1 MPANIRLG
9 WKWPPM
15 KSALTYLPYN
25 TLVMA
30 AKCLLG
36 LFCNPGVVFT
46 RLHLIRNLLMA
57 QYARMFVPR
66 LERIAKDKHSSLLV
80 PVVGNEEN
88 EVLQVGNT
96 TPKIYVKFDIIGLAS
111 SAQW

>member
-1 MPANIRLG
+1 
-9 WKWPPM
+9 M
-15 KSALTYLPYN
+15 KSALAYN
-25 TLVMA
+25 TLVMSVKSLIA
-30 AKCLLG
+30 QAQGLLG
-36 LFCNPGVVFT
+36 IQGS
-46 RLHLIRNLLMA
+46 RLRFIRNLLMA